1 MFFLFGAEMD
11 RVQVFPGAIPLETD
25 LLNTNKNTMVG
36 LAKLA
41 AAMLGTSTQVN
52 GLSVIATGPASL
64 QVNVTPGEIYQLVN
78 LDGTAYSSLAADT
91 THQIV
96 KQGILLDQVALNCPA
111 PATAG
116 FSVNYLIEATYS
128 DVDALPVVLPYYNAS
143 NPAVAYSGP
152 ANAGTTNNTVR
163 QGKVTLT
170 AKAGTAATTG
180 TQTTPAADAGYVGL
194 YVVTVANGQTQITA
208 PNIVQAA
215 GAPVI
220 NTTLLGLAP
229 AFNVSPTA
237 PSPAQFDTSNRIAT
251 MSAVQQALGNRSNFR
266 GVSTSVTLTA
276 ADAGAAIFAQGGAA
290 ITITLPLLSTVPV
303 GASVEVTSQSL
314 FAVTVSRQGADFIS
328 VNNAL
333 NNTTSTAIGNGDSAY
348 FVKLSTTAWIQ
359 VSGSAQLGNAASFGS
374 SKASNGYQK
383 LPGGVIIQWGS
394 GTPVSAGV
402 ITVNY
407 PIAFPNGVFLVA
419 PSPSGGNNTAN
430 ASGITLSSVTLTMF
444 QASNAAALNGSAVYY
459 IAIGY

>member
-1 MFFLFGAEMD
+1 MD

-52 GLSVIATGPASL
+52 GLSVIPTGPASL

-163 QGKVTLT
+163 QGKVTLS

-180 TQTTPAADAGYVGL
+180 TQTTPATDAGYVGL
-194 YVVTVANGQTQITA
+194 YVVTVANSQTQITA
-208 PNIVQAA
+208 PNIVQVA

-220 NTTLLGLAP
+220 NTTLLGLTP
-229 AFNVSPTA
+229 AFTVSPTA
-237 PSPAQFDTSNRIAT
+237 PTPPQFDNTTKLATTAFFLNAFTSG
-251 MSAVQQALGNRSNFR
+251 Q
-266 GVSTSVTLTA
+266 
-276 ADAGAAIFAQGGAA
+276 
-290 ITITLPLLSTVPV
+290 LLS
-303 GASVEVTSQSL
+303 G
-314 FAVTVSRQGADFIS
+314 R
-328 VNNAL
+328 
-333 NNTTSTAIGNGDSAY
+333 
-348 FVKLSTTAWIQ
+348 
-359 VSGSAQLGNAASFGS
+359 
-374 SKASNGYQK
+374 GYQK
-383 LPGGVIIQWGS
+383 LPGGFILQWDTTTTS
-394 GTPVSAGV
+394 SSADVAVSF
-402 ITVNY
+402 
-407 PIAFPNGVFLVA
+407 PIAFTSVCYGVALG
-419 PSPSGGNNTAN
+419 PSGSGSAYFANQNGINNAGFNLSAWNTAG
-430 ASGITLSSVTLTMF
+430 ARVGVLCAWF
-444 QASNAAALNGSAVYY
+444 AYGK
-459 IAIGY
+459 

>member
-1 MFFLFGAEMD
+1 MLFLFGAAMD

-52 GLSVIATGPASL
+52 GLSVIPTGPASL

-96 KQGILLDQVALNCPA
+96 KQGILLDQVALSCPA

-116 FSVNYLIEATYS
+116 FSINYLIEATYS

-170 AKAGTAATTG
+170 AKAGIAATTG
-180 TQTTPAADAGYVGL
+180 AQTTPAPDAGYVGL

-208 PNIVQAA
+208 PNIVQATS
-215 GAPVI
+215 APVI

-229 AFNVSPTA
+229 IFTVSPLA
-237 PSPAQFDTSNRIAT
+237 PTPSFADNSAKIAT
-251 MSAVQQALGNRSNFR
+251 TSWFYSAIATVA
-266 GVSTSVTLTA
+266 TA
-276 ADAGAAIFAQGGAA
+276 AGFA
-290 ITITLPLLSTVPV
+290 IT
-303 GASVEVTSQSL
+303 
-314 FAVTVSRQGADFIS
+314 
-328 VNNAL
+328 
-333 NNTTSTAIGNGDSAY
+333 
-348 FVKLSTTAWIQ
+348 
-359 VSGSAQLGNAASFGS
+359 LG
-374 SKASNGYQK
+374 SNGYIK
-383 LPGGVIIQWGS
+383 FPSWLGSLVIQWGNS
-394 GTPVSAGV
+394 TNAGTTTAVSF
-402 ITVNY
+402 
-407 PIAFPNGVFLVA
+407 PIAFPTTVYSIVMTA
-419 PSPSGGNNTAN
+419 QSGNLAGRGPLINYASLT
-430 ASGITLSSVTLTMF
+430 ASGFSWGGESAGATVT
-444 QASNAAALNGSAVYY
+444 AAAAISMTW
-459 IAIGY
+459 IAIGK

>member
-1 MFFLFGAEMD
+1 MD

-52 GLSVIATGPASL
+52 GLSVVPTGPASL
-64 QVNVTPGEIYQLVN
+64 QVFVNPGEIYQLVN

-96 KQGILLDQVALNCPA
+96 KQGILLDQMTLSCPS

-128 DVDALPVVLPYYNAS
+128 DIDALPVVLPYYNAS

-152 ANAGTTNNTVR
+152 ANVGTTNNTVR

-208 PNIVQAA
+208 PNIAQVA
-215 GAPVI
+215 GAPIITPAVNGRLLNVQVFTASGTYTPTPGTTTVI
-220 NTTLLGLAP
+220 VEVQAGGGAGGGTQATGASQVAAGSGGGAGGYAKKRITSGFAGAAVTVGVGGAVATGANGGNGNSSSFGAILSATGGIGGSLGP
-229 AFNVSPTA
+229 AAVG
-237 PSPAQFDTSNRIAT
+237 DNRTVGGAT
-251 MSAVQQALGNRSNFR
+251 GGTGTGGSINISGGFGRPGVYSTQALGGEGGGTPFGSGPIMPGANSN
-266 GVSTSVTLTA
+266 GPNATNYGAGGSGA
-276 ADAGAAIFAQGGAA
+276 ATFASQVAYTGGAGAAGI
-290 ITITLPLLSTVPV
+290 
-303 GASVEVTSQSL
+303 
-314 FAVTVSRQGADFIS
+314 
-328 VNNAL
+328 
-333 NNTTSTAIGNGDSAY
+333 
-348 FVKLSTTAWIQ
+348 
-359 VSGSAQLGNAASFGS
+359 
-374 SKASNGYQK
+374 
-383 LPGGVIIQWGS
+383 VIIS
-394 GTPVSAGV
+394 EYA
-402 ITVNY
+402 
-407 PIAFPNGVFLVA
+407 
-419 PSPSGGNNTAN
+419 
-430 ASGITLSSVTLTMF
+430 
-444 QASNAAALNGSAVYY
+444 
-459 IAIGY
+459 